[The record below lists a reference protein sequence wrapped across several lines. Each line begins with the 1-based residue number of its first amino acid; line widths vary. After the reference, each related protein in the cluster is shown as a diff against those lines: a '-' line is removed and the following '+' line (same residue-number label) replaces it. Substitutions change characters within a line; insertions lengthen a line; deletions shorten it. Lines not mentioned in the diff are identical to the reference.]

1 MNGIPEF
8 SLTAAGVHWR
18 HLGLVP
24 ESISVELTED
34 FAPLLMAAREAR
46 LRAYAPYSRFHV
58 GSALRMDGVT
68 FTGSNIENA
77 SYGGTLCAERTA
89 ISAAAASGLRS
100 LQLIAIST
108 DAAHEPDIGMRA
120 PCGLCRQVMSEFAAP
135 ELLVLLDGGTGPD
148 GMSRGEVI
156 PFDLLLPWR
165 FRLGNRG
172 QG

>member
-1 MNGIPEF
+1 MNGLPEF
-8 SLTAAGVHWR
+8 ALTAAGVHWR
-18 HLGLVP
+18 HLGLVQEP
-24 ESISVELTED
+24 ITVDLAES

-68 FTGSNIENA
+68 FTGSNVENA

-89 ISAAAASGLRS
+89 ISAAVASGWRS
-100 LQLIAIST
+100 LELIAVST
-108 DAAHEPDIGMRA
+108 DAAHETDVGMRA

-135 ELLVLLDGGTGPD
+135 VLLVLLDGGTGPD
-148 GMSRGEVI
+148 GMPRGEVI

-165 FRLGNRG
+165 FRLGP
-172 QG
+172 

>member
-1 MNGIPEF
+1 M
-8 SLTAAGVHWR
+8 S
-18 HLGLVP
+18 
-24 ESISVELTED
+24 EL
-34 FAPLLMAAREAR
+34 ARLAIAAREKAF
-46 LRAYAPYSRFHV
+46 APYSGFLV
-58 GSALRMDGVT
+58 GAAVETLDGAVY
-68 FTGSNIENA
+68 TGCNIENA

>member
-8 SLTAAGVHWR
+8 SLTAAGVDWR
-18 HLGLVP
+18 CLGLVR
-24 ESISVELTED
+24 ESIMVDLAES
-34 FAPLLMAAREAR
+34 FAPLLAAARETK

-58 GSALRMDGVT
+58 GAALRMDGVT
-68 FTGSNIENA
+68 FTGTNVENA

-89 ISAAAASGLRS
+89 ISAAVASGLRS
-100 LQLIAIST
+100 LELIAIST

-148 GMSRGEVI
+148 GLPRGEVI

-165 FRLGNRG
+165 FRLGE
-172 QG
+172 

>member
-24 ESISVELTED
+24 ESISVELTEN